1 MNQSFYNG
9 IAGVKTHQFGLDV
22 WANNIANIN
31 TIGFK
36 YNIPEFSTIFERE
49 LLNKNSTPTSNDIGV
64 GSTKISSVLNMS
76 MGSLIP
82 TDSKF
87 DLAIAGKGWFGVKG
101 VNDEKFFTRD
111 GSFFKDKNGDLV
123 DSRGNFVLGKSANN
137 IKNNIITNDSIDD
150 IKINSVA
157 DADKINL
164 PENLEIPAK
173 QTTFVKFKGNLD
185 AKIQYSYDEN
195 GKKVEIANK
204 EVFRTIIYNK
214 DGAKRYLDIIF
225 TKEVPH
231 STNIK
236 WNAIATIKDENGK
249 IITSKNGKFLF
260 DETGALIKYDLKYIK
275 NGKVDV
281 KLDFGSVL
289 DNKNLYGGRD
299 GLTSY
304 SNEKVKDIIKNISK
318 DGYPKGNLNGYM
330 IDDKGNV
337 QATFSNTKNI
347 PIYKIMIFNFQNEQ
361 GLEKI
366 DSNYYKK
373 TINSG
378 KVLLLRD
385 KNGNVVD
392 FNMKS
397 NYLEASNLSLQTAMT
412 ELIVMQKAF
421 DANSKSI
428 TTSDQLIQ
436 NAINMKK

>member
-49 LLNKNSTPTSNDIGV
+49 LLNKNSTPISNDIGV
-64 GSTKISSVLNMS
+64 GSTKVSSVPNMS
-76 MGSLIP
+76 MGSLVS

-101 VNDEKFFTRD
+101 VSDEKFFTRD

-137 IKNNIITNDSIDD
+137 IKNNIITDDSIDD
-150 IKINSVA
+150 ININSVA

-195 GKKVEIANK
+195 GQIVEVPNI

-214 DGAKRYLDIIF
+214 DGAKRYLDVIF

-231 STNIK
+231 SPVNVK
-236 WNAIATIKDENGK
+236 WDAKVSIKDIKGN
-249 IITSKNGKFLF
+249 IITSKEGKFLF
-260 DETGALIKYDLKYIK
+260 DGTGALVSHNLSYIENDGIKI
-275 NGKVDV
+275 
-281 KLDFGSVL
+281 KLDFGSFVN
-289 DNKNLYGGRD
+289 DTNFYSGRD

-304 SNEKVKDIIKNISK
+304 TKAQDDGKNIIR
-318 DGYPKGNLNGYM
+318 DGYSKGLLNDYAIDEKGNIQAIFTNG
-330 IDDKGNV
+330 KSV
-337 QATFSNTKNI
+337 
-347 PIYKIMIFNFQNEQ
+347 PIYKLMIFNFKNDQ
-361 GLEKI
+361 GLERVTSK
-366 DSNYYKK
+366 YYKE
-373 TINSG
+373 TANSG
-378 KVLLLRD
+378 KISLIRNKDGEVINPNI
-385 KNGNVVD
+385 KNGYIETSNVD
-392 FNMKS
+392 
-397 NYLEASNLSLQTAMT
+397 LQTAMT